1 MPNIAD
7 LCNSTEKDPVFIC
20 DFSPPRSGDVSKLE
34 PAKDLIADVISI
46 AYSPGRSPCPDTL
59 ASSIWIT

>member
-1 MPNIAD
+1 MSNIVD
-7 LCNSTEKDPVFIC
+7 LCNSSEFDPVYIC

-46 AYSPGRSPCPDTL
+46 A
-59 ASSIWIT
+59 